1 MHWALQFIGNT
12 DIMLG
17 EFENLVQTDH
27 VWLMDLDEVEHVLPI
42 TVSRFTHSVWNKQF
56 WWPFGAP

>member
-27 VWLMDLDEVEHVLPI
+27 VWLMDLDEVERVLPI
-42 TVSRFTHSVWNKQF
+42 TVSRLTHSVWNKQF